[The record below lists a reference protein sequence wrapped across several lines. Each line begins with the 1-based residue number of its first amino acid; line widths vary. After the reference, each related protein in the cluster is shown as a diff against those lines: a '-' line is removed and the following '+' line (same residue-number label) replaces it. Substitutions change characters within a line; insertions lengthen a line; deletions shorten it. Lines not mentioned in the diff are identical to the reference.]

1 MSIRRG
7 VGKPF
12 QPGNQHGKGRPPG
25 SRNKAKIAME
35 ALLDGSGEGIMRK
48 AIELAQK
55 GNVTA
60 IRLCLDRYFPP
71 CHERTIHL
79 PLPEIKTAKDVSRAL
94 DAVLDA
100 VGQGEITDRLWKA
113 VNFRPKLRFKRQKT
127 LLSGR
132 VGSSSNDAAHG
143 VRCAY
148 FSRSTVPFMRVP
160 Q

>member
-1 MSIRRG
+1 MNSRRG

-12 QPGNQHGKGRPPG
+12 QPGNQYGKGRPPG
-25 SRNKAKIAME
+25 SRNKAKMAME

-60 IRLCLDRYFPP
+60 IRLCLDRYFPA

-79 PLPEIKTAKDVSRAL
+79 PLPEIKRAKDVSRAL

-100 VGQGEITDRLWKA
+100 VGQGEITIGEGLQVA
-113 VNFRPKLRFKRQKT
+113 SLLEARQKALDKQNLDLDLQGHLEEPIVLRAIAT
-127 LLSGR
+127 ALSIEEL
-132 VGSSSNDAAHG
+132 
-143 VRCAY
+143 
-148 FSRSTVPFMRVP
+148 
-160 Q
+160 